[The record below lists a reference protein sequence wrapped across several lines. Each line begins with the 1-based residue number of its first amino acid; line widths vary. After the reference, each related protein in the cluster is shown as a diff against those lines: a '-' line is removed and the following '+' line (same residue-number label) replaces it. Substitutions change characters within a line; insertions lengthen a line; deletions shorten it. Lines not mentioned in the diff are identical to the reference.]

1 MLRLIDQHF
10 FITILLFISLI
21 ASLVSLLGILGLLRR
36 RRKFLN
42 IVGFDNKLIIT
53 SLLYVLSFRYNI
65 KSYSIKKRHL
75 KSYFITVWYL
85 LFDISMRYIYQRYN
99 EFLDFRKNYK
109 KNSGR
114 HERRHR
120 KLSFFILE

>member
-65 KSYSIKKRHL
+65 YIKYYSIKKRNL

-85 LFDISMRYIYQRYN
+85 LFDISMHYIYQRHN
-99 EFLDFRKNYK
+99 EFLDFRKNYQ

-114 HERRHR
+114 YERRH
-120 KLSFFILE
+120 